1 MNESAVPM
9 ASPVDDHSAAADK
22 LEDLLRQRR
31 PPVPVATLPSLVA
44 QLVAVDRLLAVVA
57 ISDATAAHGD
67 ARKLAQANSELAK
80 DDATSLQS
88 RATRSTTT
96 GTPGS
101 SCSRRGAARHEGSGV
116 RPAAAGFTP
125 ATFLARRDAARTLRR
140 NRARRRACREHPAT
154 CARRSSRTCSTRP
167 GARSGNGP
175 SSCARR
181 RRRARARNG
190 SPGCSVS
197 TPSATARPR

>member
-1 MNESAVPM
+1 MNESAVPT

-80 DDATSLQS
+80 DDATSLQK
-88 RATRSTTT
+88 
-96 GTPGS
+96 PG
-101 SCSRRGAARHEGSGV
+101 
-116 RPAAAGFTP
+116 
-125 ATFLARRDAARTLRR
+125 DAIDHYGNAWQLVQQ
-140 NRARRRACREHPAT
+140 ARRR
-154 CARRSSRTCSTRP
+154 
-167 GARSGNGP
+167 
-175 SSCARR
+175 
-181 RRRARARNG
+181 
-190 SPGCSVS
+190 
-197 TPSATARPR
+197 